1 LAEICH
7 AGEIRFVVDEMLDGL
22 LLLLGQSARERA
34 IKVFSL
40 VGIWDTEH
48 NSGVLIYLQLAG

>member
-1 LAEICH
+1 M
-7 AGEIRFVVDEMLDGL
+7 VDEMLDGL

-48 NSGVLIYLQLAG
+48 NSGVLIYLQLAA